1 MATIESTPEM
11 AARVYATMAKNLKV
25 VRRRLGKPLTL
36 ADKVLLGHLDDP
48 ETQDMVPG
56 KSYLFLRPD
65 RVVFQDVLGQTGLLQ
80 FMQTR
85 RDKVAVPT
93 TVHCDHLIQARVE
106 GGQDLRESLAENT
119 EVYEFLRSAAAKYG
133 AGFWGP
139 GSGIIHQVV
148 LENYAFPGT
157 LIIGTDSHTPN
168 AGGLGACAVGVG
180 GADAVETIAGLP
192 WELLYPKHIA
202 VYLTGKMSGWTA
214 PKDVIL
220 YVAGALTVSGG
231 TNAIIEYIGP
241 GARTI
246 SATGK
251 ATIANMGAEVGATT
265 SMFPADEHMAKYL
278 RATARGGL
286 VAPMERHLELL
297 APDPEVEANPEKY
310 YDRVVRLDLSTL
322 EPHMVGPHSP
332 DRARPISKLA
342 AEVRDPAN
350 KFIDQISSALIG
362 SCTNSSYE
370 DMSRSADVAEQ
381 ARARGVR
388 AAVPFLVTPGS
399 EQVRATIERDGQMQS
414 LKDINGAVLANACG
428 PCIGQWRRAK
438 EVAAVPNTIVTS
450 YNRNFPARNDG
461 QATTMNFIG
470 SPEIVTAMALA
481 GKLSFNPLTD
491 TLTGSDGQPFR
502 LNPPKPAPEVPPKNF
517 DRGHVDYITP
527 PADGSRIEIK
537 ISPTSE
543 RLQVMNPWPAWDGK
557 DYLDMPVLL
566 KTKGKTT
573 TDHISPAGYWL
584 RFRGHL
590 GKFSENLCMGAINA
604 YTGEAG
610 KVKNVLTGAT
620 GEMVSKV
627 ARDYQ
632 AKGVK
637 WVIVGDANYGEG
649 SSREHAALCPRLLG
663 GVAVIVR
670 SFARIHESNLK
681 KQGLLALTFQSPADY
696 DRLREDDRVSL
707 AGLKNLAPG
716 KPVECRVKHADGS
729 TETLKL
735 NHTFS
740 GPQLEWFRKGSALN
754 LFHSEAK
761 KAAAPK
767 AAAAK
772 PAAAKP
778 TAKTAAP
785 KTAAKPAVAKPAAKK
800 PAAKKK
806 SAAARKAAPKKKGG
820 KKAKPA
826 AKAKRKPAPA
836 RKKAAARKPAKKK

>member
-1 MATIESTPEM
+1 MIAIESTPEM

-25 VRRRLGKPLTL
+25 ARRRLGKPLTL

-48 ETQDMVPG
+48 EKQELQPG
-56 KSYLFLRPD
+56 KSYLFLRCD
-65 RVVFQDVLGQTGLLQ
+65 RVVFQDVLGQTGMLQ

-85 RDKVAVPT
+85 RDHVAVPT
-93 TVHCDHLIQARVE
+93 TIHCDHLIQARAE
-106 GGQDLRESLAENT
+106 GERDLRESLAENT
-119 EVYEFLRSAAAKYG
+119 EVYDFLRSAAAKFG

-139 GSGIIHQVV
+139 GAGIIHQVV
-148 LENYAFPGT
+148 LEEYAFPGE
-157 LIIGTDSHTPN
+157 LMIGTDSHTPN

-192 WELLYPKHIA
+192 WEVLYPKHIA

-231 TNAIIEYIGP
+231 TNAIVEYIGP

-251 ATIANMGAEVGATT
+251 ATITNMGAELGATT

-278 RATARGGL
+278 RATGRAAL
-286 VAPMERHLELL
+286 VPLMEKNMALL
-297 APDPEVEANPEKY
+297 QPDPEVEADPEKY
-310 YDRVVRLDLSTL
+310 YDRVVRLDLSKL
-322 EPHMVGPHSP
+322 EPHVVGPHSP

-342 AEVRDPAN
+342 AEVRDPGN
-350 KFIDQISSALIG
+350 KFLDSISSALIG

-381 ARARGVR
+381 AKARGVK

-399 EQVRATIERDGQMQS
+399 ETVRATIERDGQMQS
-414 LKDINGAVLANACG
+414 LKDINGTVLANACG

-438 EVAAVPNTIVTS
+438 EVSTVPNTIVTS

-461 QATTMNFIG
+461 SATTMNFIA

-491 TLTGSDGQPFR
+491 ALTGADGRAFK
-502 LNPPKPAPEVPPKNF
+502 LNPPKVAPEVPAKNF
-517 DRGHVDYITP
+517 DRGHANYIAP
-527 PADGSRIEIK
+527 PKDGSRVELK
-537 ISPTSE
+537 VNPSSQ
-543 RLQVMNPWPAWDGK
+543 RLQLMQPWPAWDGK
-557 DYLDMPVLL
+557 DFLDMPVLL

-573 TDHISPAGYWL
+573 TDHISPAGPWL

-590 GKFSENLCMGAINA
+590 DKFSDNMCMGAINA

-610 KVKNVLTGAT
+610 KVKNVLTGAA

-627 ARDYQ
+627 ARDYK

-649 SSREHAALCPRLLG
+649 SSREHAALSPRLLG

-696 DRLREDDRVSL
+696 DRMREDDRVSL
-707 AGLKNLAPG
+707 VGLKNFAPG
-716 KPVECRVKHADGS
+716 KPVECRVKHADGTS
-729 TETLKL
+729 ETLKL
-735 NHTFS
+735 NHSFS
-740 GPQLEWFRKGSALN
+740 AAQLEWFRKGSALN
-754 LFHSEAK
+754 LFHN
-761 KAAAPK
+761 
-767 AAAAK
+767 
-772 PAAAKP
+772 PAG
-778 TAKTAAP
+778 
-785 KTAAKPAVAKPAAKK
+785 K

-806 SAAARKAAPKKKGG
+806 TAAARK
-820 KKAKPA
+820 
-826 AKAKRKPAPA
+826 RPA
-836 RKKAAARKPAKKK
+836 RKKGGARKAAKRRRGKK